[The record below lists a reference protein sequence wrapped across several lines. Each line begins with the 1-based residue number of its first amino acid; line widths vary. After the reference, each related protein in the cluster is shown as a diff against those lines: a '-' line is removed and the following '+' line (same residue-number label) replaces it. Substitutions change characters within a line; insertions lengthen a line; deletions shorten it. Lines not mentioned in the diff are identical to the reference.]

1 MSEEKQTKNC
11 PYCGEEILATA
22 KKCKHCGEWLE
33 EQETVLTDE
42 ELEQIAEDA
51 VNAAI
56 ASMEEKEAKWNK
68 IRIII
73 EAVVIVIIGIVLLL
87 TVPNEQKHIAKAN
100 EYADKTSSLFIRELK
115 QIASENKPALYS
127 VSDLIPEEACEQIRK
142 EMRRSVLRSFKY
154 TNCLL
159 FSVGD
164 IGSQTTQIGVLGFV
178 IDFTPVNEKEIR
190 KSATERW
197 NQMAKEI
204 NNNAINFLDG
214 LMELIDGVL

>member
-1 MSEEKQTKNC
+1 MSEKQTKNC
-11 PYCGEEILATA
+11 PYCGEEILASA

-33 EQETVLTDE
+33 EQENVLTNE
-42 ELEQIAEDA
+42 EIEQIAEDA

-56 ASMEEKEAKWNK
+56 ASMEEKEAKWDIIMK
-68 IRIII
+68 II
-73 EAVVIVIIGIVLLL
+73 EAVGIVIIGILLLL
-87 TVPNEQKHIAKAN
+87 TVPNEQKHIVKVN

-127 VSDLIPEEACEQIRK
+127 VSDLIPEEACEQLRK
-142 EMRRSVLRSFKY
+142 ETRRSVLGSFKY

-159 FSVGD
+159 FSVGN

-190 KSATERW
+190 ELAIERW
-197 NQMAKEI
+197 NKMVEEI

-214 LMELIDGVL
+214 LMELINLVL

>member
-73 EAVVIVIIGIVLLL
+73 EAVVIVFIGIVLLL

-190 KSATERW
+190 RSATERW

>member
-11 PYCGEEILATA
+11 PYCGEEIFAIA

-33 EQETVLTDE
+33 EQENILTDE
-42 ELEQIAEDA
+42 EIERIAEEA
-51 VNAAI
+51 ANEAI
-56 ASMEEKEAKWNK
+56 ASMEEIEAKRNK
-68 IRIII
+68 ISIII
-73 EAVVIVIIGIVLLL
+73 NAVVIVFIGVLLLL
-87 TVPNEQKHIAKAN
+87 TVPDEQQHIAKVN

-127 VSDLIPEEACEQIRK
+127 VSELIPEEACKQIRK
-142 EMRRSVLRSFKY
+142 EMRRSVLGSFKY

-164 IGSQTTQIGVLGFV
+164 IGSQTTQIGVFGLV

-190 KSATERW
+190 KLATERW
-197 NQMAKEI
+197 NQMVKEI
-204 NNNAINFLDG
+204 NSNAINFLDG
-214 LMELIDGVL
+214 LMKLID

>member
-73 EAVVIVIIGIVLLL
+73 EAVVIVFIGIVLLL